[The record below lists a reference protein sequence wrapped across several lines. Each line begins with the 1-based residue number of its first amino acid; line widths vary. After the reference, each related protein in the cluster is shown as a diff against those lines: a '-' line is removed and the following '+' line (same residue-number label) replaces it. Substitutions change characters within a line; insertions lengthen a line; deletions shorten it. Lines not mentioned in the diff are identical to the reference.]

1 MRRSTT
7 VLFALV
13 LAGCTTG
20 ENPTT
25 TVTAA
30 PIGYTIRA
38 AVEDPWLDDY
48 SSSSVDLVID
58 EFTCEEIERSLSSSV
73 GCGIGGTRERP
84 FAVVLRSMGTFE
96 DEGIPMITLA
106 VYVYEPE
113 SGPTGGEL
121 RAVTVAAGR
130 TETFLT
136 SWVDNG
142 SGYTILKTP
151 TSVGTAILIHYQRIG
166 GSRAWN
172 VVQVVG
178 ANEFG
183 SPQIVATFQG
193 EGMEI
198 LSEDGNI
205 LYTGYHYL
213 ANEGGCCMSYMRV
226 TTISP
231 DPAGWIHSSR
241 TYPVN
246 DRSWRTGTTPLRE
259 LDSFLIPMSET
270 AEE

>member
-1 MRRSTT
+1 LRRSMT
-7 VLFALV
+7 VLFAL
-13 LAGCTTG
+13 LLTGCTTG

-38 AVEDPWLDDY
+38 AVENPWLDDY
-48 SSSSVDLVID
+48 ASSSVDLVID
-58 EFTCEEIERSLSSSV
+58 EFTCDEIERNLSSSV
-73 GCGIGGTRERP
+73 GCGIGRTRERP

-106 VYVYEPE
+106 VYVYELE
-113 SGPTGGEL
+113 SGPTGEEL

-142 SGYTILKTP
+142 SSYTILKAP
-151 TSVGTAILIHYQRIG
+151 TSVGAAILIHYQRIG
-166 GSRAWN
+166 GPRAWN

-183 SPQIVATFQG
+183 SPQIVTTFQG
-193 EGMEI
+193 EGMEL
-198 LSEDGNI
+198 LSEDGSI

-213 ANEGGCCMSYMRV
+213 ANEGGCCMSYKRV

-231 DPAGWIHSSR
+231 DPSGWIHSSR
-241 TYPVN
+241 TYSVN

>member
-7 VLFALV
+7 VLLALL
-13 LAGCTTG
+13 LAGCTNG
-20 ENPTT
+20 ANPTT

-30 PIGYTIRA
+30 PIDYTIRA

-48 SSSSVDLVID
+48 ASSSADLVID
-58 EFTCEEIERSLSSSV
+58 EFTCEEFERSLSSSV

-96 DEGIPMITLA
+96 DEGIPMVTLA

-113 SGPTGGEL
+113 SDPTGEVI
-121 RAVTVAAGR
+121 RAVTVATGD

-136 SWVDNG
+136 SWVDDG
-142 SGYTILKTP
+142 SSYTILRAP
-151 TSVGTAILIHYQRIG
+151 TSVGTAILIHYKRIG

-172 VVQVVG
+172 VVQVIG

-183 SPQIVATFQG
+183 SPQVVATFQG
-193 EGMEI
+193 EGMEL
-198 LSEDGNI
+198 LSDAGNI
-205 LYTGYHYL
+205 LYTSYHYL
-213 ANEGGCCMSYMRV
+213 ATEGGCCMSYTRV

-241 TYPVN
+241 TYPIG
-246 DRSWRTGTTPLRE
+246 DRSWRSGTTPLRE
-259 LDSFLIPMSET
+259 LGSYLIPLMES